1 LYWVYWVARLCFG
14 NMSAPAQPDSNFVAQ
29 SEARSRLRPVLYAAL
44 LTCLLTLLFWDRIV
58 AMVQLWIMDGT
69 YSLFALVPLVSLLV
83 AYSRLRTGA
92 STGQTSRAGLVIA
105 AVAIAATAL
114 LGVMQIGFSLTPLLL
129 AVTLSGIVLGLYG
142 SQMLRTLAFPLAL
155 LLLLIPVPP
164 PLLAS
169 IDFPLQVMCAKV
181 TVFIVNLA
189 GFHVQRA
196 GTMILLGPASLAAN
210 VAPACDGVRSSLAM
224 LFLATMYVYLLAG
237 NWRQKA
243 VLLAAAVPL
252 AYLGNFIR
260 LLGDVCAVASLGPGF
275 LKYEQAWDYITGFLI
290 FLLPI
295 TLLFYLAQLLGCGE
309 FRQVSG
315 SGPLLS
321 LQPVVGGNRRIR
333 SCVVLALMLFVGI
346 ASQRLLR
353 PRPNGEPPILGSGA
367 LNEFPYQIGDY
378 SGKEALTPDCEAA
391 RSAYGGSGVVCRE
404 YSNQSGAPLELYIVP
419 TTVGVH
425 SPDYCLR
432 ASGWI
437 VTDRRSGPG
446 SLGPRKYTEIT
457 AVSPSS
463 NLAVCSY
470 YWRTKGEVNGDDR
483 PIQQWVR
490 HVSAVFRRHS
500 ENGLLVEVCGQPASE
515 LETSATSAR
524 VAEFT
529 GEIDPAVAQ
538 LFIQPR
544 ALRESS
550 NASAPAELSLSRGT
564 QPAGGKGATTWARL
578 RGKRPRLS
586 FPRPKRQAGL
596 PAQSS
601 PSAEW
606 SPGGSSPGRG

>member
-1 LYWVYWVARLCFG
+1 MAALLCFG
-14 NMSAPAQPDSNFVAQ
+14 NMSAPAQPGSSLVALT
-29 SEARSRLRPVLYAAL
+29 ARKSRLRAL
-44 LTCLLTLLFWDRIV
+44 FYLTPLTGLLTLLFWDRIV
-58 AMVQLWIMDGT
+58 GMVHLWVMDGT

-83 AYSRLRTGA
+83 AYSRLKTGA
-92 STGQTSRAGLVIA
+92 SAGQISRAGLGIA
-105 AVAIAATAL
+105 GVGIAATAL
-114 LGVMQIGFSLTPLLL
+114 LCAMQIGFSLTPLLL
-129 AVTLSGIVLGLYG
+129 VLTLSGIVLGLYG
-142 SQMLRTLAFPLAL
+142 RQMLRALAFPLAV

-181 TVFIVNLA
+181 TVFLVNLA

-210 VAPACDGVRSSLAM
+210 VAPPCDGVRSSLAM

-237 NWRQKA
+237 SWRKKA

-260 LLGDVCAVASLGPGF
+260 LLGDVCAVAGLGPGF

-295 TLLFYLAQLLGCGE
+295 ALLFYLARLLGCSE

-315 SGPLLS
+315 RGPLPS
-321 LQPVVGGNRRIR
+321 LQSVVVANRRR
-333 SCVVLALMLFVGI
+333 QSYATLAVILLLGI
-346 ASQRLLR
+346 AAQRLLR
-353 PRPNGEPPILGSGA
+353 PKPAAESSTLETQA
-367 LNEFPYQIGDY
+367 LNEFPYQVGDY
-378 SGKEALTPDCEAA
+378 SGREALTPDCEAA
-391 RSAYGGSGVVCRE
+391 RSVYGGTGVVCRE
-404 YSNQSGAPLELYIVP
+404 YSNRSDAPLELYIIP

-437 VTDRRSGPG
+437 VTNRRPG
-446 SLGPRKYTEIT
+446 GLGQRKYTEIT

-470 YWRTKGEVNGDDR
+470 YWRTKAEVNGDDR

-490 HVSAVFRRHS
+490 HVSALFRRRS
-500 ENGLLVEVCGQPASE
+500 EDGLLVEVCGQPANE

-524 VAEFT
+524 VARFT
-529 GEIDPAVAQ
+529 AEVEPAVAQ

-544 ALRESS
+544 SPGETSKP
-550 NASAPAELSLSRGT
+550 SAPAELSLSRGT

-578 RGKRPRLS
+578 RARRLRQN

-596 PAQSS
+596 QGQSS

-606 SPGGSSPGRG
+606 SPNGSSPGRG